1 VSPGGADSRPYAID
15 VTPDGAVWYVE
26 TGVDAKNV
34 LVRFNPETKKFLTWP
49 IPSGGGT
56 VRNMEVDKNGNLR
69 LAESGV
75 GKIARV
81 TITYPKTSQ

>member
-1 VSPGGADSRPYAID
+1 MPYAID
-15 VTPDGAVWYVE
+15 VTADGAVWYVE
-26 TGVDAKNV
+26 TGNDDKNV

-49 IPSGGGT
+49 VPSGGGT
-56 VRNMEVDKNGNLR
+56 VRNMDIDKSGNLW

-81 TITYPKTSQ
+81 RIIAGKNTASLPDL